1 MTKDMFMI
9 LVAVA
14 VAMSPIFLMKHM
26 IAAFER
32 ILMWLSSFLKQD
44 FRSYCSLEVPVDEV
58 TLARPD
64 GGLVTYM
71 KLRGSI
77 SIIGREEFV
86 KIADKID
93 SLFAAQMKDTG
104 HDIQIVFRQDDED
117 SGKLIEDAYSPARA
131 TCARIGLSIE
141 DLLDSDVETMS
152 KFVANEACW
161 IIANTQVTRLSPAVL
176 KDAAKSVSDY
186 VKEKNL
192 PSVGIAQNP
201 SVILQP
207 LMTAHEGFVQA
218 IRNTFEDAGIMLD
231 VLDVHSA
238 IAAVR
243 REVDANMHPSWKPS
257 LPGDR
262 IPANIRK
269 TIEVDD
275 WSDMFYP
282 PLWSQINRNDVQV
295 INGVDEMVKIGDMFY
310 STVSMDIPPQSTEH
324 FSVLHARLKKAEI
337 PFRISWRI
345 YSNGLDMVKFNKTL
359 VGFLSMFP
367 KSYNAR
373 IKGAMEYLDIQSKD
387 HNNPTMGV
395 SIAMTTWARD
405 EKQLA
410 RNVQTVT
417 RTLQGWGASDV
428 SAKSGDAMDAFCATL
443 PGYSTSVASKV
454 MLFPTTELSDM
465 LPIERPASA
474 WDTGAVMLTSLDG
487 KLMPY
492 QPGSSIQSTWVSLI
506 FAPPGKGKSALLN
519 TLELACCTA
528 PGLSRLPLMT
538 VIDVGESVSGLISL
552 LQSGLPSNRKHEAG
566 YFKLQ
571 MKPEYSVNVMD
582 TQLGFRFPLPNE
594 RDFIVAFLSMLATP
608 ASRQRPY
615 DSTYE
620 MLGLVVD
627 ELYRRYS
634 DNESPKRYER
644 GMDIHVDEI
653 IDRANIH
660 TDSSTSWWEIVD
672 ALFSKGFVVEA
683 ARAQSFAVPLVSDA
697 SSVLNSPQVMDIY
710 GKVKVGETQEL
721 LPEIVSRMISS
732 ALREYRIFGSPTQWD
747 LSNCRVVG
755 IDLNDVRGSGESGK
769 KQTALMYAFA
779 QNVATRN
786 YYLNS
791 EMLRE
796 IPRLCPEMYREFH
809 KQRIDDVAEEV
820 KTVSYDEFHNTGG
833 LEGIRRIVGINIR
846 EGRKWNIQVFLAS
859 QLIDDFDSDMV
870 ENATSV
876 YILAA
881 ENSITLEK
889 CRRTFGLTNSMLTAL
904 EKHVTRRGTFLA
916 IYNTDRGRSVHVLK
930 NTLSPVKY
938 WAFTT
943 TAEDKQVRR
952 KLYELMPPSDA
963 RALLAKRFG
972 TNFKG
977 YVEKLRAG
985 MNVEASDDESSEN
998 IIESVARELYEE
1010 WLSDKDKN
1018 RG

>member
-1 MTKDMFMI
+1 MTNDMFLI
-9 LVAVA
+9 LVGVA
-14 VAMSPIFLMKHM
+14 VAMSPIFLMRQM
-26 IAAFER
+26 IAAFDR
-32 ILMWLSSFLKQD
+32 MMMWSSSFLKQD
-44 FRSYCSLEVPVDEV
+44 FKSYCSLEVPVDEV
-58 TLARPD
+58 TFARPD

-71 KLRGSI
+71 RLRGSI
-77 SIIGREEFV
+77 SLVGREEFN

-93 SLFAAQMKDTG
+93 SLFAAQMKDAG
-104 HDIQIVFRQDDED
+104 HDIQIVFRQDNED
-117 SGKLIEDAYSPARA
+117 SGKLIENAYSPARA
-131 TCARIGLSIE
+131 TCARIGLSID

-152 KFVANEACW
+152 KFVANEECW
-161 IIANTQVTRLSPAVL
+161 IMASTQVSRLSPEIL
-176 KDAAKSVSDY
+176 KDTAKATSDHI
-186 VKEKNL
+186 KTHNL
-192 PSVGIAQNP
+192 PPVGAAQNP
-201 SVILQP
+201 GVIVQP

-218 IRNTFEDAGIMLD
+218 VRNTFDDCGVLID
-231 VLDVHSA
+231 VIDVHSA

-262 IPANIRK
+262 IPANIKK

-282 PLWSQINRNDVQV
+282 PLWSQINKNDVQAF
-295 INGVDEMVKIGDMFY
+295 NGVDEMIKIGDMFY
-310 STVSMDIPPQSTEH
+310 ATVSMDIPPQSTER
-324 FSVLHARLKKAEI
+324 FSVLLARLKKADI

-345 YSNGLDMVKFNKTL
+345 YSNGLDMIKFNKTM

-367 KSYNAR
+367 KSYNSR
-373 IKGAMEYLDIQSKD
+373 IKGAIDYLDMQGKD
-387 HNNPTMGV
+387 FNNPTMGV

-405 EKQLA
+405 ERHLA
-410 RNVQTVT
+410 KNVQTAT
-417 RTLQGWGASDV
+417 RTLQGWGSPDV
-428 SAKSGDAMDAFCATL
+428 VSKSGDAMDSFCATL

-454 MLFPTTELSDM
+454 MMFPTSELSDM
-465 LPIERPASA
+465 LPIERPTSA
-474 WDTGAVMLTSLDG
+474 WEAGAVMLTSLDG

-492 QPGSSIQSTWVSLI
+492 QPGSYLQSTWVSLI

-538 VIDVGESVSGLISL
+538 VIDVGESVSGLVSL
-552 LQSGLPSNRKHEAG
+552 LQSGLPANRKHEAG

-571 MKPEYSVNVMD
+571 MKPEYSVNIMD

-608 ASRQRPY
+608 AGRQHPY
-615 DSTYE
+615 DSTHE

-627 ELYRRYS
+627 ELYRRFS
-634 DNESPKRYER
+634 DGESPKRYER
-644 GMDIHVDEI
+644 AMDPLVDEI
-653 IDRANIH
+653 IDRANIPI
-660 TDSSTSWWEIVD
+660 DASTSWWEIVD
-672 ALFSKGFVVEA
+672 ALYGRGFVIEA
-683 ARAQSFAVPLVSDA
+683 VRAQRFAVPLVSDV
-697 SSVLNSPQVMDIY
+697 SSVLNAPQVIDIY
-710 GKVKVGETQEL
+710 GKVEVGETKEL

-747 LSNCRVVG
+747 LSNCRVIG
-755 IDLNDVRGSGESGK
+755 MDLNDVRGSGESGK

-796 IPRLCPEMYREFH
+796 IPRLCPEVYREFH
-809 KQRIDDVAEEV
+809 KCRIDDVAEEV

-889 CRRTFGLTNSMLTAL
+889 CRNTFGLTESMLGAL

-916 IYNTDRGRSVHVLK
+916 VYNTDYGKSVHVLK

-952 KLYELMPPSDA
+952 KLYELMPPSEA
-963 RALLAKRFG
+963 RGLLAKRFG

-977 YVEKLRAG
+977 YVEKLRGG
-985 MNVEASDDESSEN
+985 MNVESEDESDGSL
-998 IIESVARELYEE
+998 IEGIAREIHEE
-1010 WLSDKDKN
+1010 WLATSRKN
-1018 RG
+1018 KS